1 MALQSTF
8 ATYPLDLTGIAAM
21 GAATQTTNF
30 LIDASAEKVA
40 FVIRV
45 PKTGTLNS
53 VGFLLGTVT
62 QAPASG
68 LKVSFQD
75 VDTST
80 GNPDGTGDQFATV
93 TSGLTSNSW
102 VDVSSTGYMG
112 AGGAG
117 SGAKRSVTVGDRL
130 AIVIEF
136 ASFAASDSLN
146 IVAAATGTSVTMNYQ
161 CYVDHFT
168 ASWAKSAATNP
179 IFSLKYDDG
188 TYAVMPE
195 VLPITGFGTLSY
207 NQNTV
212 AQDEAGLI
220 FQVPFSCK
228 VSGCWYDADIDG
240 TADFVLYDSDGST
253 SLGSFSVDNNVRNST
268 GNGAGFGYFT
278 GGEKTLTV
286 NTSYR
291 LIFKPTSTTN
301 VILKYFDVNSAAL
314 LDQMPGG
321 QTCHFTSRVDAG
333 SWSQTT
339 TRRPLMGLLISALDD
354 GVSAGGSGGGIRL
367 AGHGGLAG

>member
-1 MALQSTF
+1 MALQACF

-21 GAATQTTNF
+21 GAATQTTSF
-30 LIDASAEKVA
+30 RIDASGEKVA

-75 VDTST
+75 IDTAT

-117 SGAKRSVTVGDRL
+117 SGAKRSVTAGDRL
-130 AIVIEF
+130 GIVIEF
-136 ASFAASDSLN
+136 ASFAASDN
-146 IVAAATGTSVTMNYQ
+146 VDIVSAATGTSVTMNYQ

-168 ASWAKSAATNP
+168 ASWGKQAAVNP

-188 TYAVMPE
+188 TYAAMPE

-220 FQVPFSCK
+220 FQVPFTCK
-228 VSGCWYDADIDG
+228 VVGFWYDADIDG
-240 TADFVLYDSDGST
+240 NADIVLYDSDGST
-253 SLGSFSVDNNVRNST
+253 SLGSLSIDNNVRAST
-268 GNGAGFGYFT
+268 GNGAGFGYFS
-278 GGEKTLTV
+278 GGEVTLSI

-291 LIFKPTSTTN
+291 LILKPTSTTS
-301 VILKYFDVNSAAL
+301 VILKYIDVNSAAL
-314 LDQMPGG
+314 FDQMPGG

-354 GVSAGGSGGGIRL
+354 GVSAGSGGGSLI
-367 AGHGGLAG
+367 AGGLIA